1 MFLRLRFIY
10 RHISHIKNVYFMK
23 QIILKFFLSVVRGEI
38 SFCGSVGLILSHPP
52 PWDCVT
58 RKRTNIDALSKL
70 PIILFK
76 HNTDD
81 VECELFLLYLKNFLA
96 FDITLYFSLYEIC
109 I

>member
-1 MFLRLRFIY
+1 
-10 RHISHIKNVYFMK
+10 MK

-38 SFCGSVGLILSHPP
+38 SFSGSVGLILSHPP

-81 VECELFLLYLKNFLA
+81 VECELFLLYLKNFLTSVYKV
-96 FDITLYFSLYEIC
+96 FLNLLREI

>member
-1 MFLRLRFIY
+1 
-10 RHISHIKNVYFMK
+10 MK

-38 SFCGSVGLILSHPP
+38 SFSGSVGLILSHPP